1 MATTEQQDRQQQD
14 RQQQQQASASPTP
27 LPLPLSSSLLLLDT
41 LPNEAL
47 GLIIKHVCSDL
58 TSILNL
64 ATISDTIRIA
74 IYDQKLLHCDHCNIP
89 FFSNNSLSMTI
100 NNNDNNAVTPHT
112 KAFSCATC
120 HDKLCGY
127 TLFDYDRRKCKPQCC
142 DGCGKIECQR
152 CLDAHLNKEENV
164 DGYGTENYCENCQDE
179 FEFGM
184 GGC

>member
-1 MATTEQQDRQQQD
+1 MTTTERQDRQQK
-14 RQQQQQASASPTP
+14 P
-27 LPLPLSSSLLLLDT
+27 SLLLLDT
-41 LPNEAL
+41 LPNEAI
-47 GLIIKHVCSDL
+47 GLIIQHVCSDL

-64 ATISDTIRIA
+64 ATISETIRIA

-100 NNNDNNAVTPHT
+100 NNTDTNAAVTPHT
-112 KAFSCATC
+112 KAFSCGTC

-142 DGCGKIECQR
+142 DGCGTMECQR
-152 CLDAHLNKEENV
+152 CLDAHLNNEENV
-164 DGYGTENYCENCQDE
+164 DGYGTENYCENCQGE